1 MTIETKMLT
10 PINSVP
16 IDSVYALVEE
26 YRELEHFIDN
36 CYYGNEIE
44 LSFEDIRGDDIS
56 FIVEDGKTVSEIT
69 KALLNKM
76 ERLEYDLN
84 ILGYTM
90 QDEPKE
96 WKYHVN
102 IVKGEEESEE

>member
-1 MTIETKMLT
+1 MAIETKMLK
-10 PINSVP
+10 PINSFP

-36 CYYGNEIE
+36 CYYGNELE

-56 FIVEDGKTVSEIT
+56 FIVKDGKTVSDIT

-96 WKYHVN
+96 WQYHVN
-102 IVKGEEESEE
+102 ILKGEDNE

>member
-1 MTIETKMLT
+1 MAIETKMLK
-10 PINSVP
+10 PINSIP
-16 IDSVYALVEE
+16 IHSMYTLVEE
-26 YRELEHFIDN
+26 YRKLEHFIDN
-36 CYYGNEIE
+36 CYYGDEIE
-44 LSFEDIRGDDIS
+44 LSFKDINGCDIS
-56 FIVEDGKTVSEIT
+56 FIVKDGKTVSEVT

-96 WKYHVN
+96 WQYHVN
-102 IVKGEEESEE
+102 ILKGEEESEE

>member
-1 MTIETKMLT
+1 MAIETKMLK
-10 PINSVP
+10 PINSFP

-56 FIVEDGKTVSEIT
+56 FIVKDGKTISEVT
-69 KALLNKM
+69 KALLDKM

-96 WKYHVN
+96 WQYHVN
-102 IVKGEEESEE
+102 ILKGEEESEE

>member
-1 MTIETKMLT
+1 MTIETKMLK
-10 PINSVP
+10 PINSIS
-16 IDSVYALVEE
+16 IDSLYAFVEE

-44 LSFEDIRGDDIS
+44 LSFKDIHGDDIS
-56 FIVEDGKTVSEIT
+56 FIVKDGQTVSGIT
-69 KALLNKM
+69 KALSNKM
-76 ERLEYDLN
+76 ECLEYDLN

-96 WKYHVN
+96 WQYHVN
-102 IVKGEEESEE
+102 ILKGEDDE

>member
-16 IDSVYALVEE
+16 IDSVYELVEE
-26 YRELEHFIDN
+26 YRELEHFINN
-36 CYYGNEIE
+36 CYYGNELE

-56 FIVEDGKTVSEIT
+56 FIVKDGKTVSEIT

-96 WKYHVN
+96 WQYHVN
-102 IVKGEEESEE
+102 IVKGEDE